1 MIGYLKAQLLLSFF
15 VSRETNT
22 YFMVKVI
29 IFKRMES
36 ATSL

>member
-22 YFMVKVI
+22 HLWSKLLFSSEWKV
-29 IFKRMES
+29 
-36 ATSL
+36 LPP